1 MGKATWGLRGL
12 GGVMNDEATLLTT
25 LGLLTVAA
33 IALVLFDRF
42 AKRIT
47 APDPEHEDW
56 PA

>member
-1 MGKATWGLRGL
+1 
-12 GGVMNDEATLLTT
+12 MNEATLLTT

-42 AKRIT
+42 AVRVL
-47 APDPEHEDW
+47 AADPEHEDW